1 MSTYGWI
8 DVRTRAVFLEFTVYN
23 ANINLYG
30 SVIMLVEWMATGSAI
45 TRAEVKVSAEI
56 TSLFVEIRSRVVAL

>member
-1 MSTYGWI
+1 MWYFIHQELSTYGWI

-30 SVIMLVEWMATGSAI
+30 SVIMLVEWMATGGAI
-45 TRAEVKVSAEI
+45 TRAEVKVSIKTLSA
-56 TSLFVEIRSRVVAL
+56 

>member
-45 TRAEVKVSAEI
+45 TRAEVKVSGRNAKY
-56 TSLFVEIRSRVVAL
+56 LAR